1 MHRFHHVLLL
11 CILSISSLTSCKKD
25 KCEDKVCANGGTCN
39 EGTCTCAAG
48 FEGENC
54 NTEIRSKYYG
64 LYNGVYDCVGGPD
77 VPGPMEVRAGSS
89 GTNSLIF
96 DDGSFPF
103 NVDLNGTA
111 FTIRAGQGIS
121 GSGNFNGNQ
130 LVLNYVYSGVSCQF
144 TGSK

>member
-1 MHRFHHVLLL
+1 
-11 CILSISSLTSCKKD
+11 
-25 KCEDKVCANGGTCN
+25 
-39 EGTCTCAAG
+39 
-48 FEGENC
+48 
-54 NTEIRSKYYG
+54 
-64 LYNGVYDCVGGPD
+64 
-77 VPGPMEVRAGSS
+77 MEVRAGSS